1 MCSSDL
7 AGALGFEVLEDIG
20 RTDRV
25 LAVADEIIQD
35 ELAGLGVVAVASCH
49 DADTFFLSVVYHI
62 LSFDAKQQPNA
73 GNKHKNRCEICA
85 KIS

>member
-1 MCSSDL
+1 MFQNVGC
-7 AGALGFEVLEDIG
+7 
-20 RTDRV
+20 TDRV

-73 GNKHKNRCEICA
+73 GNKHKNRCGICA